1 MFMRD
6 TRFVI
11 EAIVECLPLANLGY
25 VDTLDK
31 VVESTEIG
39 PRPALPW
46 PIVQRIFINA
56 EDIAD
61 VVFHWIDSD
70 FENTV
75 QFLK

>member
-1 MFMRD
+1 MRD

-25 VDTLDK
+25 VDTFDK
-31 VVESTEIG
+31 VVEFTEIG
-39 PRPALPW
+39 PCPALPW
-46 PIVQRIFINA
+46 SLVQRIFINA

-61 VVFHWIDSD
+61 AVFHRVDSD